1 VGGYAWACLRWLKR
15 ATSFLR
21 CAFARILTKDAQAIF
36 ERQMAITQEMKADGG
51 NVGGDQV
58 YRGLNGYAMMNER
71 KDTMGGNAYKGVT
84 QKGPARATA
93 NIRASVRWDYA
104 PDICKDYKETGFC
117 GYGDSCKFLHDRSD
131 YKHGW
136 QIDGDVDGGRYASKD
151 EDQKDIRSYEI
162 DSDEEEDALPFA
174 CFICKEP
181 FTKPVV
187 TKCKHYFC
195 EKCAL
200 NRYKNKST
208 KCAACGAQTNGM
220 FKPAKEILEKM
231 KEMEKQGGANA
242 DGETVNLILGGEDAD
257 DAD

>member
-1 VGGYAWACLRWLKR
+1 MGGYAWACLRWLKR

-200 NRYKNKST
+200 NRYV
-208 KCAACGAQTNGM
+208 C
-220 FKPAKEILEKM
+220 
-231 KEMEKQGGANA
+231 
-242 DGETVNLILGGEDAD
+242 LIHHAPMVLYWGRQHHHLYAVC
-257 DAD
+257 